1 MPPRAGEGM
10 IVGEN
15 GHAEHSAESVGDSM
29 LAFFDKLCRRLPENN
44 IREFV
49 QKILEESD
57 AHGVKNLIVLA
68 FQTRWCRGG
77 KGERKISLVLLKV
90 LYEYFPKA
98 IIELVTLLP
107 NYGSWKD
114 PLNLLLECRKGGTV
128 GVDYSALEKKVWMLF
143 ATQLQAD
150 WRAMQA
156 GGATA
161 AVRLSLCAKYAPSEN
176 GLHSKVLR
184 ADKEIAE
191 LLAVHGAVH
200 GAGEYRP
207 YHAPLGQS
215 GGGVMVSR
223 QSEHRAAR
231 KYRVILSGLRR
242 HLNITET
249 LMCAKTWGMI
259 DFSCVPSLCLNKHK
273 LNFLDENPKT
283 NKDSRTAQDTEDRLL
298 CRDRLLQAV
307 AEKDG
312 KKGINSKQMFPNDLV
327 QQVMSTLR
335 SQDDDDSCQ
344 KMSPAALAILEQQWK
359 GVCTGL
365 LEMVTI
371 RHKEM
376 REAGLADSEYL
387 DLTKLVVMSDVSGSM
402 MGTPMYVSIAM
413 GILVSG
419 MTHASWRNKVMTF
432 ETNPVWH
439 DLSTSTSFV
448 EKVKSLAGA
457 SWGGSTDFYAAMR
470 LIADLV
476 RRDRLQQQDI
486 PTLLVVS
493 DMQFDAS
500 IDTTWNSAYDNIMLL
515 FYDLGMQVHG
525 SPLKPPTIIFWNVES
540 RTYGYPA
547 SADQKGVVMLSGYS
561 PALMKYVL
569 SGQMPPNITPRDM
582 LATVLNDSG
591 LDAVRDV
598 LNTMSVL
605 C

>member
-1 MPPRAGEGM
+1 MPPLAGEAM

-15 GHAEHSAESVGDSM
+15 GHVQHSAQGVGDSV
-29 LAFFDKLCRRLPENN
+29 LAFFDKLCRGLPENN

-49 QKILEESD
+49 QHILEELD
-57 AHGVKNLIVLA
+57 AHGVKNLFVLA

-90 LYEYFPKA
+90 LYEYFPK
-98 IIELVTLLP
+98 IIMELVTLLP
-107 NYGSWKD
+107 MYGSWKD
-114 PLNLLLECRKGGTV
+114 PLDLLLECRKSGTV
-128 GVDYSALEKKVWMLF
+128 GVDYYALETKVWMLF

-150 WRAMQA
+150 WRTMRAS
-156 GGATA
+156 GATA
-161 AVRLSLCAKYAPSEN
+161 GSPVILSLCAKFAPLEN
-176 GLHSKVLR
+176 GLYSKALR

-191 LLAVHGAVH
+191 ILAVCDGGVH
-200 GAGEYRP
+200 GAGEHSPHR
-207 YHAPLGQS
+207 APLGQS
-215 GGGVMVSR
+215 GRGVMASR

-231 KYRVILSGLRR
+231 KYRVLLSGLRR

-249 LMCAKTWGMI
+249 HMCAKTWGMI

-283 NKDSRTAQDTEDRLL
+283 NKDSRTAQDTKDRLL
-298 CRDRLLQAV
+298 CRDRILQAV
-307 AEKDG
+307 TKKERG
-312 KKGINSKQMFPNDLV
+312 KGINSKQIFPNNLV
-327 QQVMSTLR
+327 QQVMSPQQT
-335 SQDDDDSCQ
+335 QEDI
-344 KMSPAALAILEQQWK
+344 SPAALAIIEQQWK
-359 GVCTGL
+359 GVCSGL
-365 LEMVTI
+365 LEMVAK
-371 RHKEM
+371 RHQEM
-376 REAGLADSEYL
+376 REAGLAHSEYL

-439 DLSTSTSFV
+439 DLSTSASFV
-448 EKVKSLAGA
+448 EKVKSLAQA

-476 RRDRLQQQDI
+476 RRDRLEQQDI

-493 DMQFDAS
+493 DMQFNES
-500 IDTTWNSAYDNIMLL
+500 IDTKWNSAYNNIVLL
-515 FYDLGMQVHG
+515 FHDLGMQVHG
-525 SPLKPPTIIFWNVES
+525 SPLTPPTIIFWNVQS
-540 RTYGYPA
+540 RTFGYPA

-569 SGQMPPNITPRDM
+569 SGQMPPDITPREM

-591 LDAVRDV
+591 LDAVWDV
-598 LNTMSVL
+598 LNSMSVL